1 MAKRI
6 EVRPVKDPEELGLD
20 KDTKYYDV
28 LITERGK
35 VLDIIEECCT
45 ENKFV
50 EQIQYAEKLIK

>member
-6 EVRPVKDPEELGLD
+6 EVRPVKNPEELGLD
-20 KDTKYYDV
+20 KNTKYYDV

-45 ENKFV
+45 EDKLV
-50 EQIQYAEKLIK
+50 KQIQYAEELIK